1 MVVVALTSI
10 FASFTE
16 KANCKTSRRNRLLSR
31 DGATAAVA
39 SAALGVGTAP

>member
-10 FASFTE
+10 FASFAE
-16 KANCKTSRRNRLLSR
+16 RANGIISRRNRLLSR

-39 SAALGVGTAP
+39 SAARCGGTA